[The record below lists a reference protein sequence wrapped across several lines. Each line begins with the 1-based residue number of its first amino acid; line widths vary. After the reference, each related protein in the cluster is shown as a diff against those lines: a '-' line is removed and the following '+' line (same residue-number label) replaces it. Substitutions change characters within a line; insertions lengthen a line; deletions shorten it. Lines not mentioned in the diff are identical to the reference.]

1 MRAEA
6 PSKDSIRRDQIK
18 LLASSAPEA
27 DRLTVCPIWA
37 SGTVGVGAWRVPRS
51 LQPAA
56 PPPLGT
62 PGTNS
67 DNKTERYPLRVL
79 HIQQISFQHGC
90 HLCLSA
96 LRHCLALARK
106 QGRPGESGVRTSTG
120 SHGGHKLPGYQHHQD
135 SEEQLSSE
143 SGSNALTCTQLQGAE

>member
-1 MRAEA
+1 MREVA

-27 DRLTVCPIWA
+27 DRLTVCPIWV
-37 SGTVGVGAWRVPRS
+37 SGTVEAGAWGVQRS

-62 PGTNS
+62 PDTNS
-67 DNKTERYPLRVL
+67 YNNTERYPLRVRL
-79 HIQQISFQHGC
+79 VQQISFQHGC

-96 LRHCLALARK
+96 LRHYLAQACK
-106 QGRPGESGVRTSTG
+106 QGRPGESGVWTITM
-120 SHGGHKLPGYQHHQD
+120 SHCGHRP
-135 SEEQLSSE
+135 
-143 SGSNALTCTQLQGAE
+143 QGKNTTKTVNCV